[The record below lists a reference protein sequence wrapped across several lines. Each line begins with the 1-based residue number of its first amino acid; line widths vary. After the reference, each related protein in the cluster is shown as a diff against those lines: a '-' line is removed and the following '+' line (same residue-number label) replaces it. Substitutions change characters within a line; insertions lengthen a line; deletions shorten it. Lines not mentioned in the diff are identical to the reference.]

1 MILNIVNFLIKK
13 RTGTGIEAVTKRY
26 QQPP

>member
-1 MILNIVNFLIKK
+1 MKIEDGGFKK